1 METLYTSDGLIYTG
15 MSQETVQAML
25 TAQGSSATF
34 VSKETFDQQTAARI
48 AAKGN

>member
-25 TAQGSSATF
+25 TEQGSSATF
-34 VSKETFDQQTAARI
+34 VTKDVFDTQKAARI
-48 AAKGN
+48 AARG